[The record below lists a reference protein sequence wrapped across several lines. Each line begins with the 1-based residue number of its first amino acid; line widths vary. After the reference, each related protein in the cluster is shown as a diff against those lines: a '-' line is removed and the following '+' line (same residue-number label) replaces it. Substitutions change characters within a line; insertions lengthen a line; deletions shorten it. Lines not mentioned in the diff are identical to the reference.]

1 MSNPQDG
8 MSRRHV
14 MQILAALGVTGPLA
28 ACVAE
33 QAQPGV
39 SPETLRSA
47 AALLGG
53 TFDEPRLEVA
63 SRALDRNLA
72 AFAAVRELEIGD
84 EVEPPTIFLARS

>member
-1 MSNPQDG
+1 MTNPHDG

-14 MQILAALGVTGPLA
+14 MQILAALGITGPLA

-39 SPETLRSA
+39 SPATLKTA

-63 SRALDRNLA
+63 SKALDRNLA
-72 AFAAVRELEIGD
+72 AFEVVRELEID
-84 EVEPPTIFLARS
+84 DAIEPPTIFVARR